1 VRSERAQVLVKML
14 HPARPRD
21 GHDLIAPRED
31 PGERQLGQVGRVV
44 LPKSVARRI
53 GSVDAVMVDDG
64 RPRSL
69 AAGATRR
76 SWAWPRT
83 ALRATTG
90 DDRPEAAHPEEQRL
104 VEGASTVRRDELA
117 RGRACARAALLDIG
131 VDARDLPLLPD
142 ARGAV
147 RWPSG
152 TTGSI
157 THTTGWTGAV
167 AARRAGW
174 GGVSSIGLDAEAA
187 HPLDDGV
194 LEVVA
199 SAAERR
205 EVDRLGSGDPAVPW
219 SVVLHGA
226 KEAVYK
232 AVYPLWGELLDH
244 DDVRVRLHRNR
255 FVGRATGRGSRHLRV
270 RGRWWTEGGTLVA
283 LGVVRSVGAVR
294 PLVPDLDP
302 VRLETR
308 EVRGP

>member
-1 VRSERAQVLVKML
+1 MAGS
-14 HPARPRD
+14 
-21 GHDLIAPRED
+21 
-31 PGERQLGQVGRVV
+31 
-44 LPKSVARRI
+44 LPEGL
-53 GSVDAVMVDDG
+53 GSVDAVPVDTG

-69 AAGATRR
+69 AAGATRG

-83 ALRATTG
+83 ALRTATA

-104 VEGASTVRRDELA
+104 VGGASQARRDEFA
-117 RGRACARAALLDIG
+117 RGRACARAALLALG
-131 VDARDLPLLPD
+131 VDARDLPLLPG

-147 RWPSG
+147 RWPTG

-174 GGVSSIGLDAEAA
+174 GGVSSVGLDAEVG
-187 HPLDDGV
+187 HPLDDDV

-205 EVDRLGSGDPAVPW
+205 DLDLLGSGHPAVPW
-219 SVVLHGA
+219 SVVLFAA

-232 AVYPLWGELLDH
+232 AVYPLVGEPLDH
-244 DDVRVRLHRNR
+244 GDVQVRLHRSR
-255 FVGRATGRGSRHLRV
+255 FVGRAAGRGSRHLRV
-270 RGRWWTEGGTLVA
+270 RGRWWTERGTVIA

-302 VRLETR
+302 ARLEIR
-308 EVRGP
+308 EGRVS